1 MGAQAGE
8 RGGVERDVTLD
19 AQVAALDVAEHGVVI
34 QRRAVGCYSPHAV
47 GIGPLVPLCVGG
59 AVLIGDLVIGR
70 TTVGSTRANGL
81 LVRSDG
87 HDPVV
92 LRQAGVDVVRNGVE
106 LAGRGNSVRVAV
118 GAATHREVG
127 QALVHLDLV
136 VSGTG
141 LALGNV
147 REIDAVLRVGRARR
161 ARAVVDQARV
171 RSVEVLVVVPELLA
185 GVLGGVVIG
194 VDLFAVG
201 DLAAVFV
208 RLSERVRCRRRAV
221 LGIGIALE
229 QARAGKDGVGAVTR
243 TKRRNRNVDK
253 RGRDLIGI
261 LAAQV
266 AKEGGRGS
274 GAARIVARGDA
285 IHVKRGV
292 RAQVARHERGQGRA
306 AGNAVHR
313 KPIERQISDVQRS
326 NRLAGRSARHRAA
339 EKRARG
345 SGRHIHAHG
354 ALKGHTAHGIRSRR
368 RAAAKV
374 AQQTGM
380 HVHVLG
386 RRAGNLVTGFL
397 GLDRAVAERDSRVL
411 DGNAL
416 PRHVHRVVAV
426 PGHVQGAG
434 DGGASYICVANGKLR
449 REVVIGIARNA
460 PQQKLV
466 GRVDLAVGR
475 GRGGSH
481 GPVEVVIVP

>member
-1 MGAQAGE
+1 M
-8 RGGVERDVTLD
+8 
-19 AQVAALDVAEHGVVI
+19 
-34 QRRAVGCYSPHAV
+34 
-47 GIGPLVPLCVGG
+47 
-59 AVLIGDLVIGR
+59 
-70 TTVGSTRANGL
+70 
-81 LVRSDG
+81 
-87 HDPVV
+87 
-92 LRQAGVDVVRNGVE
+92 
-106 LAGRGNSVRVAV
+106 
-118 GAATHREVG
+118 
-127 QALVHLDLV
+127 
-136 VSGTG
+136 
-141 LALGNV
+141 
-147 REIDAVLRVGRARR
+147 
-161 ARAVVDQARV
+161 
-171 RSVEVLVVVPELLA
+171 
-185 GVLGGVVIG
+185 
-194 VDLFAVG
+194 
-201 DLAAVFV
+201 
-208 RLSERVRCRRRAV
+208 
-221 LGIGIALE
+221 
-229 QARAGKDGVGAVTR
+229 
-243 TKRRNRNVDK
+243 
-253 RGRDLIGI
+253 IGI
-261 LAAQV
+261 LATQV
-266 AKEGGRGS
+266 AKEGGRGG
-274 GAARIVARGDA
+274 GAARIVARSDA

-306 AGNAVHR
+306 AGYAVHR
-313 KPIERQISDVQRS
+313 KPIERQIGDVQRS

-354 ALKGHTAHGIRSRR
+354 ALKGHTAHGIRIRR

-386 RRAGNLVTGFL
+386 RRAGNLVAVFL
-397 GLDRAVAERDSRVL
+397 VLDRAVAKRDSRVL